1 MKKANRVRILKKSI
15 MAVKIR
21 LQQSKFKEENRGGK
35 WHARTVSNGVSTIDD
50 LADAIQESTSF
61 TRGDVRGIVMALI
74 DEIGFQLANGK
85 TVALDGLGRF
95 HLTVESIPSTT
106 PEDFSLRKNVKGI
119 KCKFVPSGRR
129 DPDTNRKVEDFGFG
143 VQVVWADKNNRELK

>member
-1 MKKANRVRILKKSI
+1 

-85 TVALDGLGRF
+85 TVASEVFGRL
-95 HLTVESIPSTT
+95 HTAAWSILSTT
-106 PEDFSLRKNVKGI
+106 PEVFSVR
-119 KCKFVPSGRR
+119 
-129 DPDTNRKVEDFGFG
+129 
-143 VQVVWADKNNRELK
+143 